1 MKNRT
6 QLVIGAALLAGVATL
21 LLLPQSKADK
31 SREEPFGTKT
41 TERTTAPPEQ
51 ETQPDSKPEAAPD
64 PALAPTENG
73 VNTAEDS
80 PVVTEKPTDPILALV
95 DKIEDAAGK
104 VRVLSNLAGSL
115 ARAGD
120 AEQAGT
126 ILTQAGEI
134 LGTIEVND
142 ELAAATGYFAAAKLH
157 AGETDAAMEML
168 ERTLG
173 LI

>member
-31 SREEPFGTKT
+31 SREEPFSTKT
-41 TERTTAPPEQ
+41 TEPTTVPPRQ

-64 PALAPTENG
+64 PALAPAENG
-73 VNTAEDS
+73 VNTVEDS
-80 PVVTEKPTDPILALV
+80 PVVTEKPEEPTDPILALV
-95 DKIEDAAGK
+95 DKIEDAPGK

-120 AEQAGT
+120 AEQAGA
-126 ILTQAGEI
+126 ILSQAG
-134 LGTIEVND
+134 
-142 ELAAATGYFAAAKLH
+142 
-157 AGETDAAMEML
+157 
-168 ERTLG
+168 
-173 LI
+173 